1 MRNWPSLPDGYEVNE
16 TEGRM
21 RLFDPQGVLLH
32 EELQGPTAAS
42 ALEDRAWDDA
52 WTRIERD
59 LREEL
64 CAFREGT
71 RALHELRRLRQYMR
85 MLEAVDAAP
94 REAPTWAGRKRLVA
108 GLAVAASVAVIA
120 GVTVTRQPEV
130 AQGPRE
136 VLRTAPD
143 AVRPNPPSAA
153 TAPAPAADVG
163 RRSASVRQARAASE
177 AGQAAVVPHPG
188 PVRAAAPTPPA
199 AAKGYAVSFGE
210 FANRTG
216 AEIRMHLIRGKGY
229 LVYLTRKGSSFHV
242 MTRPHRTREQAE
254 RLASA
259 LQEIGLPARAQF
271 AGTAQL

>member
-1 MRNWPSLPDGYEVNE
+1 ME

-21 RLFDPQGVLLH
+21 RLLFDPQGVLLH

-71 RALHELRRLRQYMR
+71 RSLHELRRLRQYMG

-94 REAPTWAGRKRLVA
+94 REAPRWAGRSRLVA

-120 GVTVTRQPEV
+120 GVMVTRQPEV
-130 AQGPRE
+130 AQAPKEAPRATQE
-136 VLRTAPD
+136 A
-143 AVRPNPPSAA
+143 ARPNPPSAA
-153 TAPAPAADVG
+153 TAPAPTTDVG
-163 RRSASVRQARAASE
+163 RRPASVRHARSTSE
-177 AGQAAVVPHPG
+177 TGQVVVLSPIRL
-188 PVRAAAPTPPA
+188 VRAAAPTKPA
-199 AAKGYAVSFGE
+199 ATKGYAVSFGE
-210 FANRTG
+210 FANHTG
-216 AEIRMHLIRGKGY
+216 AEGRMRLIRGKGY
-229 LVYLTRKGSSFHV
+229 LVYLMRNGNSFHV